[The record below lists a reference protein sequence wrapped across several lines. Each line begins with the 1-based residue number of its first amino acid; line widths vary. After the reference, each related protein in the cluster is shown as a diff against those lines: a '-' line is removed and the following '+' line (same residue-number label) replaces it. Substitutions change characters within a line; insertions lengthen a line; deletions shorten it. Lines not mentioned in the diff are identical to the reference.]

1 MSVKLKGDKELTR
14 TLEQLYGKRGML
26 DITDKALIK
35 GANKVVEILKQ
46 DMASFADTGKTVKAT
61 NVSKPM
67 TVGGVRTVKINWQD
81 KSERHYIIHLNEYG
95 HYDRSGKWINTD
107 GKGVIENAMR
117 RGRDVYFS
125 TVKKEMARR

>member
-14 TLEQLYGKRGML
+14 TLEGLYGKRAMS

-35 GANKVVEILKQ
+35 GANKVVEILKR
-46 DMASFADTGKTVKAT
+46 DMESFSKRGKTVDAT
-61 NVSKPM
+61 NASKPV
-67 TVGGVRTVKINWQD
+67 TIGGVRTIKINWED
-81 KSERHYIIHLNEYG
+81 ENKRHYIIHLNEYG
-95 HYDRSGKWINTD
+95 HYDRAGKWVD
-107 GKGVIENAMR
+107 SKGKGVIENAMR